1 MHAAAGFRR
10 PRLVWLLDPETLQRN
25 RTGRIVTD
33 GTLLAPLEAFG
44 KVPARELLV
53 SITEVFSTAE
63 KR

>member
-1 MHAAAGFRR
+1 
-10 PRLVWLLDPETLQRN
+10 LLDPETLQRN